1 MNDTAPNPLLS
12 EWTTPYG
19 VPPFDRIRI
28 EDYRPAVER
37 LIAESREA
45 IDRIATRPEEPTFAN
60 TIEALEFAQQPLERA
75 MTLFYNLNS
84 AETDDAM
91 QALALELSPM
101 LTDFSND
108 VMLNPRLFDR
118 VKRVY
123 EAAADD
129 EFEGL
134 SAEQRMLLEESYR
147 GFVRSGANLDT
158 ERQTEYRGV
167 TNELARLTLRFE
179 QNLLAATNAFRL
191 HLTEPDELAGL
202 PEAVR
207 DAAAAEAKAA
217 GLSGWLFT
225 LHAPSYIPF
234 LTYSE
239 RRDLREK
246 LYRAYNSRAYGGEQ
260 DNSRI
265 IVRIADLRLQL
276 ANLLGY
282 STYADY
288 ALENRMAGSAERVN
302 GLLDEL
308 LERAKPH
315 AEREVATIRAYA
327 ESRGFDGTLM
337 PWDWAYYTEK
347 YKAATYDFDDEA
359 TRPYFRLERVQ
370 EAMFLLAGR
379 LYGLSFK
386 ENKEIPIYH
395 PDVRAFE
402 VYDGSG
408 GDDRPMA
415 ILYIDY
421 FPRPGKQGG
430 AWMTS
435 YRQAYRD
442 PETGEAVIP
451 IVSLVCNFT
460 KPTEKRPSL
469 LSFSEATTIFHE
481 FGHGL
486 HGILGR
492 GSYPSLTGTNV
503 RRDFVELPSQ
513 ILENWVAEREFL
525 DLWAAHYE
533 TGEKMP
539 PELIDRIE
547 AARRYL
553 AAYACVRQ
561 VQFGLCDMAW
571 HSIAEPLDEGCDVA
585 AFERRAT
592 ERTQVMPRVE
602 GSCFSTSFGHIFGG
616 GYAAGYY
623 SYKWAEVL
631 EADAFAR
638 FRERGIFDPATAQA
652 FRSYILTP
660 GGSEHPMTLYV
671 RFAGHEPTV
680 GPLLEKMGIGDG
692 TKGR

>member
-12 EWTTPYG
+12 EWTTPY
-19 VPPFDRIRI
+19 DRIRI

-108 VMLNPRLFDR
+108 VMLDPRLFDR

-234 LTYSE
+234 LTCSE

-282 STYADY
+282 RTYADY

-327 ESRGFDGTLM
+327 ACRGFDGTLM
-337 PWDWAYYTEK
+337 PWDYYTEK

-652 FRSYILTP
+652 FRSCILTP